1 MKNKNTFTNWKQL
14 FRRILAVSL
23 SVAMLGNMVDLSTL
37 SVDAQTTEE
46 ELTIVAFD
54 SLSKDIREQKLEI
67 GASEDDINFPDT
79 LTVTVE
85 KTQTVEKDDK
95 EAETESTE
103 ETTEAME
110 STETETESTETSTE
124 QTTEMSE
131 ETDESSSTE
140 TEASTQT
147 SEEASSE
154 TSTPESSSEET
165 STQIDSEEV
174 QKADEDVD
182 QQSQKEEK
190 AEETPEV
197 QQLEDNAGEN
207 EEARNSGSLLGI
219 QLSALAANLLP
230 HKMIVHAAESNPD
243 TEDETAAKTEK
254 IKLTDIKWE
263 IDAGESDA
271 EEFNS
276 SKKYNGF
283 CYVYTPV
290 LPDTDE
296 KGNKLVLGEDVE
308 LPMIYVLVGEYG
320 VATLDNELVE
330 VSINDKTTRYAAL
343 EDACDAISEA
353 VNAATDGNLA
363 ITLKILQTIKL
374 NSGYNWTLNGENKN
388 ITMTVDLNGQE
399 IGCYYGSVWGGSG
412 ANALNMHFQNIKVI
426 LKDTDKSSSNGKLHG
441 TFYVENYSNFTLDN
455 TYCQV
460 LQIGGGTAVL
470 EGGEC
475 PYLYVG
481 SSKTASNENAQ
492 CQVKGGT
499 YENIVVYGGAE
510 LSIEG
515 DATSV
520 QSIKAVHYIQ
530 SDDSTDKDVKAT
542 VNLRGGTYKTVTTKP
557 RNAEDVKDESKGY
570 ALSNML
576 APGYG
581 FLSQDNEESVDLTD
595 KTEITNV
602 KVVPVAITITKQPS
616 IASNKNTVLE
626 HYTAEEAPKL
636 TIEAKSTDKLTY
648 QWYQIAS
655 AESEDSDSA
664 TSTETAIDKATESTY
679 QIPTGLKAGPYN
691 YFCRVSCG
699 NDSVKSNT
707 VTFTVTQAVAKII
720 ETKADGTT
728 KETYYADWADAME
741 YLSDSYNGKFEG
753 VEKAEV
759 ILLQDTK
766 CSGISSVQ
774 SIGDFDGQFPKEVII
789 RSEGECHELSGDKV
803 TVLKA
808 VYETTHVYMKNIKV
822 EGSIDLSVGATL
834 TLDEGTEVVAE
845 DKRIDTI
852 SVNESKLIIGDAKVS
867 AGIELI
873 NGSTLEVKSGA
884 LDEQIKVTNTGN
896 TAVMEAGAAT
906 PVFSGN
912 GELSIYCKNG
922 TSDWSESLKTTGDK
936 KIWYPITLPQGV
948 TLPADGENAS
958 VVSAYKG
965 DTYGLYPNGDTTD
978 HSINVPGEIC
988 SYYLTKYG
996 KGTNNANLQKI
1007 PDGKITMPAAAVT
1020 LLAHNTDKYGLCA
1033 NCGKTDLAKAYEN
1046 GHLHVEGLT
1055 GRTYDSYPQILSNIT
1070 LDTADGSKTLTAP
1083 IYYSGNGN
1091 QNLNSPIGVGGDSP
1105 LNSDAAEYAV
1115 HYKNNA
1121 EIYTLTQGEAGFDEA
1136 KAPQVTIK
1144 GRGNYTGEVT
1154 IYFTIGKGK
1163 ASLGDIDVYT
1173 GTYNGKEQSAW
1184 TLLPLQFDADPY
1196 DQYQFTEGLI
1206 DNNYISAC
1214 DWSVADRWYE
1224 SGTYKSNYKVE
1235 YSTDDQKTWITEKEF
1250 GSSTE
1255 NIYKIT
1261 DAGKY
1266 PFYLRITGGDGL
1278 FDTLTSEKCIA
1289 EIKPR
1294 DLEELSKYYYINVD
1308 IPEGLAAYYTGKP
1321 VFPASG
1327 YQITDKS
1334 IGNGYT
1340 LVKDTDYTVSGR
1352 NNTNITDA
1360 AALIFTGKGNYSGEI
1375 QADNKFA
1382 VKYAF
1387 SPAQTTASKDYWYQG
1402 DVSVNLSDSDNNSDT
1417 DKIVYTGSIE
1427 SGISLGSNLTVY
1439 ASLDDAVK
1447 GSASGYAFTSEGK
1460 NTQTLYIKDEANG
1473 YIGTPVDVTVQIDK
1487 TAPVWE
1493 DASGNAD
1500 KYGIQLKENWW
1511 KKLLHTISFKH
1522 FYNDE
1527 TLDIKIRAND
1537 AKAGIDTS
1545 GVDKYYYYI
1554 EEVSDENAID
1564 NYKVKTAEELDKL
1577 SANESD
1583 ATIGFVEVQA
1593 NGNSAVT
1600 VGNLSKD
1607 ANYVI
1612 YAYAVDKAGNKSEYI
1627 CTEGIVRDTTILSY
1641 VINVPEREYV
1651 NDTEGTFSFEA
1662 PEDLTLLY
1670 FYVHANEF
1678 KTVSEYEQFVT
1689 DMKDYYKKLAVSSSY
1704 ENNRYLPLAKKE
1716 DDGKWAPNFT
1726 NDGEKVQTSFG
1737 SKKEIAL
1744 HTCQVPKG
1752 HYELTISDLQ
1762 PTEACTVWMV
1772 SIDRAGNISSS
1783 PFMSFTTTK
1792 ALPWVAKVPVL
1803 TGFYGDKPQDLTIT
1817 TPGVAMYGDVEV
1829 QGEWK
1834 ITETNTTPLQM
1845 NTTATC
1851 QVTFIPDADL
1861 YPNQFE
1867 NHIFRV
1873 RPVIRKRPIT
1883 INVADM
1889 TVGYGEDIPQITDAS
1904 FDIAEGEGKGL
1915 AGSDTKETIQNTLS
1929 LRTLAT
1935 KESDCGKYS
1944 FTVSS
1949 NSSNYEVTAKYYE
1962 KLSDLS
1968 NPRTEGTLTI
1978 TKAAGEII
1986 QNEGF
1991 TASKTVVYKDPAFSL
2006 NVSPN
2011 SREGKLTYEVKNSK
2025 DTEGRTVDD
2034 ERILSVSDDGK
2045 VTVKSPGS
2053 AKITIYLPATKN
2065 YTAAKPLTV
2074 DVTVNKKAY
2083 TVEPVNKKYLYS
2095 KENEDAID
2103 LLALLPKDCGSTNF
2117 EASSTTDSS
2126 SFIELPQYKER
2137 KLAYKLAM
2145 GDIGKK
2151 ITITVP
2157 LRTDNYVIN
2166 GNNTLTINLELVEQK
2181 PLKPQGEITLQKNEM
2196 TYGEPLSVLQFN
2208 EAKFVDADTGEGI
2221 VGTLA
2226 WNAPDYKLEVGER
2239 LAEWI
2244 FTPDNVEYAP
2254 YIGYTTVTVNKAV
2267 PHIVFTPDPSEQT
2280 YRTSAYSRE
2289 ILNGLSKNPGF
2300 VIGVDNQQIG
2310 GIWKWEDENWTP
2322 TVGQSERR
2330 VYFEPL
2336 DTQHYENSAMET
2348 VILIVKKA
2356 RPYIQ
2361 IEPQISDYTHGDTL
2375 YSQKLTGSAIYGD
2388 GRGNRGS
2395 DDAYGNETI
2404 SGTFTWVTADTKLSH
2419 QNDNGKTC
2427 EYVFTPA
2434 DTASYETVSGTF
2446 TIAVNKAQNPPQIPS
2461 SKMQVDFSCEQ
2472 VSDVKLPTGWIWT
2485 PAEGQDTTLTVGNTI
2500 TVTATYTAS
2509 DSVNYENLTVDVAI
2523 TRSSCEHAKTER
2535 RGEVKATC
2543 IAAGS
2548 TGELWCLI
2556 CDEKLM
2562 ESTETAKDSTNHTA
2576 LTSRVTKQPTTTEEG
2591 VMTYECSACGYTTTK
2606 PIAKIAAKNDSD
2618 AGSSN
2623 NSNDS
2628 GSDSESSGFMNNVHK
2643 DVMQPA
2649 KTTPDPSLTSILTPA
2664 PIPDPVQPTQP
2675 ADNVK
2680 KPQRKVPTA
2689 QNDTVE
2695 EGEEARPFIQGEDDK
2710 EGWDVIRAESAVCAE
2725 GGTIVVN
2732 MNGSSVVPGDIFDM
2746 IKGKD
2751 ITIEF
2756 ELDNGIIWQVNGMSV
2771 QKENISDIDF
2781 HVALGEEASDTIPVD
2796 LINALTGERFSMNLT
2811 LAYDGA
2817 FGFEAVMR
2825 LNVGEANKG
2834 LVANLFYYNV
2844 STDALEFICADEID
2858 ETGQAELTFTHASDY
2873 IIILD
2878 TVSMEAVEEADE
2890 TIVADTTSDNTV
2902 QATTTED
2909 HTLFIWI
2916 IVLACIAALTATGF
2930 LTLKKRKEE

>member
-1 MKNKNTFTNWKQL
+1 MKNKNTFTNWRQL
-14 FRRILAVSL
+14 FRRTLAVSL
-23 SVAMLGNMVDLSTL
+23 SIAMFGNMVDLSTL

-54 SLSKDIREQKLEI
+54 PLSKDIREQKLEI

-131 ETDESSSTE
+131 ETDEGSSTE

-147 SEEASSE
+147 SEETSSE
-154 TSTPESSSEET
+154 EATPESSSEET
-165 STQIDSEEV
+165 FTQTDSEEV
-174 QKADEDVD
+174 QKADEDAD
-182 QQSQKEEK
+182 QQSQQEEK

-308 LPMIYVLVGEYG
+308 LPMIYVLVGEYE
-320 VATLDNELVE
+320 VVTLEDDLVE
-330 VSINDKTTRYAAL
+330 VTIN
-343 EDACDAISEA
+343 
-353 VNAATDGNLA
+353 
-363 ITLKILQTIKL
+363 
-374 NSGYNWTLNGENKN
+374 
-388 ITMTVDLNGQE
+388 
-399 IGCYYGSVWGGSG
+399 
-412 ANALNMHFQNIKVI
+412 
-426 LKDTDKSSSNGKLHG
+426 
-441 TFYVENYSNFTLDN
+441 
-455 TYCQV
+455 
-460 LQIGGGTAVL
+460 GTATH
-470 EGGEC
+470 
-475 PYLYVG
+475 Y
-481 SSKTASNENAQ
+481 SS
-492 CQVKGGT
+492 
-499 YENIVVYGGAE
+499 
-510 LSIEG
+510 
-515 DATSV
+515 
-520 QSIKAVHYIQ
+520 
-530 SDDSTDKDVKAT
+530 
-542 VNLRGGTYKTVTTKP
+542 
-557 RNAEDVKDESKGY
+557 
-570 ALSNML
+570 
-576 APGYG
+576 
-581 FLSQDNEESVDLTD
+581 
-595 KTEITNV
+595 
-602 KVVPVAITITKQPS
+602 
-616 IASNKNTVLE
+616 
-626 HYTAEEAPKL
+626 
-636 TIEAKSTDKLTY
+636 
-648 QWYQIAS
+648 W
-655 AESEDSDSA
+655 DSA
-664 TSTETAIDKATESTY
+664 MEALQNASK
-679 QIPTGLKAGPYN
+679 
-691 YFCRVSCG
+691 
-699 NDSVKSNT
+699 DSNL
-707 VTFTVTQAVAKII
+707 
-720 ETKADGTT
+720 D
-728 KETYYADWADAME
+728 
-741 YLSDSYNGKFEG
+741 
-753 VEKAEV
+753 KAEV
-759 ILLQDTK
+759 DILLIKDT
-766 CSGISSVQ
+766 
-774 SIGDFDGQFPKEVII
+774 
-789 RSEGECHELSGDKV
+789 
-803 TVLKA
+803 
-808 VYETTHVYMKNIKV
+808 TTSASA
-822 EGSIDLSVGATL
+822 SIDFKGAEVTL
-834 TLDEGTEVVAE
+834 H
-845 DKRIDTI
+845 
-852 SVNESKLIIGDAKVS
+852 S
-867 AGIELI
+867 AGEEPKTIT
-873 NGSTLEVKSGA
+873 GDSSGA
-884 LDEQIKVTNTGN
+884 LLDISNAENLTIQDIKVTNNTGSVIKVSNAKLSMNANIDIAARN
-896 TAVMEAGAAT
+896 TEDGAVSLQNNT
-906 PVFSGN
+906 TLYLNGN
-912 GELSIYCKNG
+912 GSINGKSGKDIAVNESDNKIVIGAEIGKNYCVTITEKGEVDVFHKGNRSVSLYGKRNYKLWLKPDLPEGVSFEEAIPMDKN
-922 TSDWSESLKTTGDK
+922 TDSATEFEGDK
-936 KIWYPITLPQGV
+936 YILRDAKITVNNVICAYQ
-948 TLPADGENAS
+948 DSNNS
-958 VVSAYKG
+958 V
-965 DTYGLYPNGDTTD
+965 
-978 HSINVPGEIC
+978 
-988 SYYLTKYG
+988 
-996 KGTNNANLQKI
+996 QKI
-1007 PDGKITMPAAAVT
+1007 ENNEFTYTGYKLLTHNPDA
-1020 LLAHNTDKYGLCA
+1020 YGLCA
-1033 NCGKTDLAKAYEN
+1033 NCCKTDLAKAYAN

-1055 GRTYDSYPQILSNIT
+1055 GRTYDSYPQILSYIT
-1070 LDTADGSKTLTAP
+1070 LDTADGSAVLTSP
-1083 IYYSGNGN
+1083 SYYSETGKPF
-1091 QNLNSPIGVGGDSP
+1091 LNSPIGVGGDNP
-1105 LNSDAAEYAV
+1105 LNSDEADFVE

-1121 EIYTLTQGEAGFDEA
+1121 EIYTLIQGEAGFDEA

-1144 GRGNYTGEVT
+1144 GRGNYTGEFTV
-1154 IYFTIGKGK
+1154 YFTIGKGT
-1163 ASLGDIDVYT
+1163 ARLGDINVHT
-1173 GTYNGKEQSAW
+1173 GSYNGLEQSAW
-1184 TLLPLQFDADPY
+1184 EVIPLQFEADPY
-1196 DQYQFTEGLI
+1196 DRYQFTGLN
-1206 DNNYISAC
+1206 DGKYIPVCLVPDSYK
-1214 DWSVADRWYE
+1214 WYGD
-1224 SGTYKSNYKVE
+1224 GTYKSNYKVE
-1235 YSTDDQKTWITEKEF
+1235 YSTDDKKTWITEKEF
-1250 GSSTE
+1250 GSTYE
-1255 NIYKIT
+1255 EGYKIT
-1261 DAGKY
+1261 DAGEY
-1266 PFYLRITGGDGL
+1266 PFYLRITGENGL
-1278 FDTLTSEKCIA
+1278 FGTLTSEKYIA
-1289 EIKPR
+1289 KITSI
-1294 DLEELSKYYYINVD
+1294 DLSMLSLYGITVNVS
-1308 IPEGLAAYYTGKP
+1308 EGLVAYYTGKP
-1321 VFPASG
+1321 VLPASG
-1327 YQITDKS
+1327 YQITDSYTK
-1334 IGNGYT
+1334 NGYT
-1340 LVKDTDYTVSGR
+1340 LVKDTDFTVSGL
-1352 NNTNITDA
+1352 NNTDITDDA
-1360 AALIFTGKGNYSGEI
+1360 TLIFTGKGNYTGEI
-1375 QADNKFA
+1375 QAKNKFTI
-1382 VKYAF
+1382 KYAF
-1387 SPAQTTASKDYWYQG
+1387 SPAQTTASKDYWYNG
-1402 DVSVNLSDSDNNSDT
+1402 DVSVNFSDSDNNSDT
-1417 DKIVYTGSIE
+1417 GRIVYAGSTE
-1427 SGISLGSNLTVY
+1427 SGVSLSSNRAVY

-1460 NTQTLYIKDEANG
+1460 NTQTFYIKDEDNG

-1493 DASGNAD
+1493 DANGNAD
-1500 KYGIQLKENWW
+1500 KYGIQIKENWW
-1511 KKLLHTISFKH
+1511 KKLLHTISFRH
-1522 FYNDE
+1522 FYNDA
-1527 TLDIKIRAND
+1527 TLEIKIRAND
-1537 AKAGIDTS
+1537 AKYGIDTS

-1564 NYKVKTAEELDKL
+1564 NYKVKTAEELDQL
-1577 SANESD
+1577 AAGGTD
-1583 ATIGFVEVQA
+1583 ATVGFVEVQA
-1593 NGNSAVT
+1593 NGTSAVM

-1627 CTEGIVRDTTILSY
+1627 CTEGIVRDTTIPSY
-1641 VINVPEREYV
+1641 AINVPDEEYV

-1762 PTEACTVWMV
+1762 PSEACTVWMV

-1792 ALPWVAKVPVL
+1792 ALPWVAKVSVL
-1803 TGFYGDKPQDLTIT
+1803 TGFYGDKPQDLTI

-1851 QVTFIPDADL
+1851 QVTFIPDANL

-1873 RPVIRKRPIT
+1873 RPVIQKRPIT

-1889 TVGYGEDIPQITDAS
+1889 TMGYGEDIPQITDAS

-1935 KESDCGKYS
+1935 RESDCGKYS
-1944 FTVSS
+1944 FTISS
-1949 NSSNYEVTAKYYE
+1949 NSSNYEVMAKYYE
-1962 KLSDLS
+1962 NLSNLS
-1968 NPRTEGTLTI
+1968 NPKEEGAITI

-1986 QNEGF
+1986 KDEGF
-1991 TASKTVVYKDPAFSL
+1991 TASKTVVFKDSAFSL

-2011 SREGKLTYEVKNSK
+2011 NREGKLIYKVSDSK
-2025 DTEGRTVDD
+2025 DIYGVRVDD
-2034 ERILSVSDDGK
+2034 DWILSVSDDGK
-2045 VTVKSPGS
+2045 VIVKSAGS
-2053 AKITIYLPATKN
+2053 AKITISLPESTN
-2065 YTAAKPLTV
+2065 YTAATSLTV
-2074 DVTVNKKAY
+2074 QVTVNKRAY
-2083 TVEPVNKKYLYS
+2083 TVDSINKKYLYS
-2095 KENEDAID
+2095 RENEDSID
-2103 LLALLPKDCGSTNF
+2103 LLALLPADCGTVNF
-2117 EASSTTDSS
+2117 DVISTTDSS
-2126 SFIELPQYKER
+2126 SFIEAPQYKEG
-2137 KLAYKLAM
+2137 KLAYKLAA
-2145 GDIGKK
+2145 GNIGN
-2151 ITITVP
+2151 TASITVP
-2157 LRTDNYVIN
+2157 VTTENYTIN
-2166 GNNTLTINLELVEQK
+2166 NSNSLVFNLELVEQK

-2226 WNAPDYKLEVGER
+2226 WNAPDYKLEVGQR
-2239 LAEWI
+2239 LAEWTFI
-2244 FTPDNVEYAP
+2244 PDNVEYAP

-2267 PHIVFTPDPSEQT
+2267 PHIVLPPDPPEQI
-2280 YRTSAYSRE
+2280 YRISAYSVE
-2289 ILNGLSKNPGF
+2289 ILNGLSKNPGI
-2300 VIGVDNQQIG
+2300 VIGVDDQQLG

-2336 DTQHYENSAMET
+2336 DTQHYENSALET
-2348 VILIVKKA
+2348 VTLTVKKA

-2461 SKMQVDFSCEQ
+2461 SKIKVDFSCEQ

-2485 PAEGQDTTLTVGNTI
+2485 PAGGQDTTLTVGNTI

-2535 RGEVKATC
+2535 RGEIKATC
-2543 IAAGS
+2543 IAVGS

-2562 ESTETAKDSTNHTA
+2562 ESTETAKDSMNHAA

-2591 VMTYECSACGYTTTK
+2591 VMTYECSACGYTATK

-2628 GSDSESSGFMNNVHK
+2628 GNDSESSGFMNNVHK

-2649 KTTPDPSLTSILTPA
+2649 KTTPDPSLTPILTPA

-2675 ADNVK
+2675 ADNAK

-2751 ITIEF
+2751 ITMQF

-2878 TVSMEAVEEADE
+2878 TVSMEPVEEADE

>member
-1 MKNKNTFTNWKQL
+1 MKNKNTFTNWRQL
-14 FRRILAVSL
+14 FRRTLAVSL
-23 SVAMLGNMVDLSTL
+23 SIAMFGNMVDLSTL

-85 KTQTVEKDDK
+85 KTQTVDKDNK
-95 EAETESTE
+95 ESETESIEETTEMTEAETESTE
-103 ETTEAME
+103 TE
-110 STETETESTETSTE
+110 STETESTESSTSTE

-131 ETDESSSTE
+131 ETDESSSSE
-140 TEASTQT
+140 TEAPTQT
-147 SEEASSE
+147 SEEASSD
-154 TSTPESSSEET
+154 TSTPESGSEET
-165 STQIDSEEV
+165 STQTDS
-174 QKADEDVD
+174 
-182 QQSQKEEK
+182 
-190 AEETPEV
+190 
-197 QQLEDNAGEN
+197 
-207 EEARNSGSLLGI
+207 EEARNSGSLLGM
-219 QLSALAANLLP
+219 QLSALAYNLLP

-243 TEDETAAKTEK
+243 TEAETATETEK

-263 IDAGESDA
+263 IDADESDA

-320 VATLDNELVE
+320 VVTLEDDLVE
-330 VSINDKTTRYAAL
+330 VTINGTAANYSSWDSAMEALQQASGDGKLNHAKVDILLIQDATTSVSASINFKDAEVTLHSAGEEQKT
-343 EDACDAISEA
+343 
-353 VNAATDGNLA
+353 
-363 ITLKILQTIKL
+363 IT
-374 NSGYNWTLNGENKN
+374 G
-388 ITMTVDLNGQE
+388 
-399 IGCYYGSVWGGSG
+399 
-412 ANALNMHFQNIKVI
+412 
-426 LKDTDKSSSNGKLHG
+426 SSSTALLDISNAK
-441 TFYVENYSNFTLDN
+441 NFT
-455 TYCQV
+455 
-460 LQIGGGTAVL
+460 
-470 EGGEC
+470 
-475 PYLYVG
+475 
-481 SSKTASNENAQ
+481 
-492 CQVKGGT
+492 
-499 YENIVVYGGAE
+499 
-510 LSIEG
+510 
-515 DATSV
+515 
-520 QSIKAVHYIQ
+520 IQ
-530 SDDSTDKDVKAT
+530 D
-542 VNLRGGTYKTVTTKP
+542 
-557 RNAEDVKDESKGY
+557 
-570 ALSNML
+570 
-576 APGYG
+576 
-581 FLSQDNEESVDLTD
+581 
-595 KTEITNV
+595 
-602 KVVPVAITITKQPS
+602 
-616 IASNKNTVLE
+616 
-626 HYTAEEAPKL
+626 
-636 TIEAKSTDKLTY
+636 
-648 QWYQIAS
+648 
-655 AESEDSDSA
+655 
-664 TSTETAIDKATESTY
+664 
-679 QIPTGLKAGPYN
+679 
-691 YFCRVSCG
+691 
-699 NDSVKSNT
+699 
-707 VTFTVTQAVAKII
+707 
-720 ETKADGTT
+720 
-728 KETYYADWADAME
+728 
-741 YLSDSYNGKFEG
+741 
-753 VEKAEV
+753 
-759 ILLQDTK
+759 
-766 CSGISSVQ
+766 
-774 SIGDFDGQFPKEVII
+774 
-789 RSEGECHELSGDKV
+789 
-803 TVLKA
+803 
-808 VYETTHVYMKNIKV
+808 
-822 EGSIDLSVGATL
+822 
-834 TLDEGTEVVAE
+834 
-845 DKRIDTI
+845 
-852 SVNESKLIIGDAKVS
+852 
-867 AGIELI
+867 
-873 NGSTLEVKSGA
+873 
-884 LDEQIKVTNTGN
+884 IKVTNDTGSVIKVSDAKLCTNANIAIEASNAEDGAVNLQNNTTLYLNGNGNFSGKNHSIVVDGSGNKIIVGTEINKSYSVNITGQGNVDVFQKGNISVALYGERNYNIWLKPDLPEGVSFEEAIPMDKN
-896 TAVMEAGAAT
+896 TASSVE
-906 PVFSGN
+906 F
-912 GELSIYCKNG
+912 E
-922 TSDWSESLKTTGDK
+922 GDK
-936 KIWYPITLPQGV
+936 YILCDAEITV
-948 TLPADGENAS
+948 NT
-958 VVSAYKG
+958 VICAYQ
-965 DTYGLYPNGDTTD
+965 DTIY
-978 HSINVPGEIC
+978 SQV
-988 SYYLTKYG
+988 
-996 KGTNNANLQKI
+996 QKI
-1007 PDGKITMPAAAVT
+1007 ENNKLKYSGGCKLFTHNPDA
-1020 LLAHNTDKYGLCA
+1020 YGVCA
-1033 NCGKTDLAKAYEN
+1033 YCGTTDLAKAYAN

-1055 GRTYDSYPQILSNIT
+1055 GRTYDSYPQILSYIT
-1070 LDTADGSKTLTAP
+1070 LDTADGTTKELVKP
-1083 IYYSGNGN
+1083 IYYDLQGASY
-1091 QNLNSPIGVGGDSP
+1091 LNSPIGVGGDNP
-1105 LNSDAAEYAV
+1105 LNSDEADFVE

-1121 EIYTLTQGEAGFDEA
+1121 EIYTLIQGEAGFDEA

-1144 GRGNYTGEVT
+1144 GRGNYTGEFTV
-1154 IYFTIGKGK
+1154 YFTIGKGT
-1163 ASLGDIDVYT
+1163 ARLGDINVHT
-1173 GTYNGKEQSAW
+1173 GSYNGHEQSAW
-1184 TLLPLQFDADPY
+1184 EVIPLQFEADPY
-1196 DQYQFTEGLI
+1196 DRYQFTGLN
-1206 DNNYISAC
+1206 DGKYIPVCLVTGSYK
-1214 DWSVADRWYE
+1214 WYGD
-1224 SGTYKSNYKVE
+1224 GTYKSNYKVE
-1235 YSTDDQKTWITEKEF
+1235 YSTDDKKTWITEKEF
-1250 GSSTE
+1250 GSTYE
-1255 NIYKIT
+1255 EGYKIT
-1261 DAGKY
+1261 DAGEY
-1266 PFYLRITGGDGL
+1266 PFYLRITGENGL
-1278 FDTLTSEKCIA
+1278 FGTLTSEKYIA
-1289 EIKPR
+1289 KITPI
-1294 DLEELSKYYYINVD
+1294 DLSMLSLYGITVNVS
-1308 IPEGLAAYYTGKP
+1308 EGLVAYYTGKP
-1321 VFPASG
+1321 VLPASG
-1327 YQITDKS
+1327 YQITDSYTK
-1334 IGNGYT
+1334 NGYT
-1340 LVKDTDYTVSGR
+1340 LVKDTDFTVSGL
-1352 NNTNITDA
+1352 NNTDITDDA
-1360 AALIFTGKGNYSGEI
+1360 TLIFTGKGNYSGEI
-1375 QADNKFA
+1375 RAENKFA
-1382 VKYAF
+1382 IKYAF
-1387 SPAQTTASKDYWYQG
+1387 SPAQTTASKDYWYNG
-1402 DVSVNLSDSDNNSDT
+1402 DVSVNFSDSDNNSDT
-1417 DKIVYTGSIE
+1417 GRIVYTDSIE
-1427 SGISLGSNLTVY
+1427 SGISLGSNLAVY
-1439 ASLDDAVK
+1439 ASLEDAAR
-1447 GSASGYAFTSEGK
+1447 GSVSGYAFTSEGK
-1460 NTQTLYIKDEANG
+1460 NTQTLYIKDEDNG

-1493 DASGNAD
+1493 DANGNAD
-1500 KYGIQLKENWW
+1500 KYGIQIKENWW
-1511 KKLLHTISFKH
+1511 KKLLHTISFRH
-1522 FYNDE
+1522 FYNDA
-1527 TLDIKIRAND
+1527 TLEIKIRAND
-1537 AKAGIDTS
+1537 AKYGIDTS

-1564 NYKVKTAEELDKL
+1564 NYKVKTAEELDQL
-1577 SANESD
+1577 AAGGTD
-1583 ATIGFVEVQA
+1583 ATVGFVEVQA
-1593 NGNSAVT
+1593 NGTSAVM

-1627 CTEGIVRDTTILSY
+1627 CTEGIVRDTTIPSY
-1641 VINVPEREYV
+1641 AINVPDEEYV

-1762 PTEACTVWMV
+1762 PSEACTVWMV

-1792 ALPWVAKVPVL
+1792 ALPWVAKVSVL
-1803 TGFYGDKPQDLTIT
+1803 TGFYGDKPQDLTI

-1861 YPNQFE
+1861 YSNQFE

-1873 RPVIRKRPIT
+1873 RPVIQKRPIT

-1889 TVGYGEDIPQITDAS
+1889 TMGYGEDIPQITDAS

-1962 KLSDLS
+1962 NLSDLANS
-1968 NPRTEGTLTI
+1968 KAEGTLTI

-2011 SREGKLTYEVKNSK
+2011 NREGKLIYKVSDSK
-2025 DTEGRTVDD
+2025 DIYGVRVDD
-2034 ERILSVSDDGK
+2034 DWILSVSDDGK
-2045 VTVKSPGS
+2045 VIVKSAGS
-2053 AKITIYLPATKN
+2053 AKITISLPESTN
-2065 YTAAKPLTV
+2065 YTAATSLTV
-2074 DVTVNKKAY
+2074 QVTVNKRAY
-2083 TVEPVNKKYLYS
+2083 TVDSINKKYLYS
-2095 KENEDAID
+2095 RENEDSID
-2103 LLALLPKDCGSTNF
+2103 LLALLPADCGTVNF
-2117 EASSTTDSS
+2117 DVISTTDSS
-2126 SFIELPQYKER
+2126 SFIEAPQYKEG
-2137 KLAYKLAM
+2137 KLAYKLAA
-2145 GDIGKK
+2145 GNIGN
-2151 ITITVP
+2151 TASITVP
-2157 LRTDNYVIN
+2157 VTTENYTIN
-2166 GNNTLTINLELVEQK
+2166 NSNSLVFNLELVEQK

-2267 PHIVFTPDPSEQT
+2267 PHIVFTPDPPEQI

-2289 ILNGLSKNPGF
+2289 ILNGLSKNPGI

-2322 TVGQSERR
+2322 TVGQSECR

-2348 VILIVKKA
+2348 VTLTVKKA

-2404 SGTFTWVTADTKLSH
+2404 SGTFTWVTADMKLSH

-2461 SKMQVDFSCEQ
+2461 SKIKVDFSCEQ

-2576 LTSRVTKQPTTTEEG
+2576 LTSRVTKQSTTTEEG
-2591 VMTYECSACGYTTTK
+2591 VMIYECSACGYTATK

-2628 GSDSESSGFMNNVHK
+2628 GSDSESSGSINNVHK
-2643 DVMQPA
+2643 DMTQPA
-2649 KTTPDPSLTSILTPA
+2649 KTTPALDPSLTPILIPT

-2890 TIVADTTSDNTV
+2890 TFATDTTSDNTV

>member
-1 MKNKNTFTNWKQL
+1 MKNKNTFTNWRQL
-14 FRRILAVSL
+14 FRRTLAVSL
-23 SVAMLGNMVDLSTL
+23 SIAMFGNMVDLSTL

-54 SLSKDIREQKLEI
+54 PLSKDIREQKLEI

-131 ETDESSSTE
+131 ETDEGSSTE

-147 SEEASSE
+147 SEETSSE
-154 TSTPESSSEET
+154 EATPESSSEET
-165 STQIDSEEV
+165 FTQTDSEEV
-174 QKADEDVD
+174 QKADEDAD
-182 QQSQKEEK
+182 QQSQQEEK
-190 AEETPEV
+190 TEETPEV

-308 LPMIYVLVGEYG
+308 LPMIYVLVGEYE
-320 VATLDNELVE
+320 VVTLEDDLVE
-330 VSINDKTTRYAAL
+330 VTINGTATHYSSWDSAMEALQNASKDSNLDKAKV
-343 EDACDAISEA
+343 D
-353 VNAATDGNLA
+353 
-363 ITLKILQTIKL
+363 ILLI
-374 NSGYNWTLNGENKN
+374 
-388 ITMTVDLNGQE
+388 
-399 IGCYYGSVWGGSG
+399 
-412 ANALNMHFQNIKVI
+412 
-426 LKDTDKSSSNGKLHG
+426 KDTTTS
-441 TFYVENYSNFTLDN
+441 
-455 TYCQV
+455 
-460 LQIGGGTAVL
+460 
-470 EGGEC
+470 
-475 PYLYVG
+475 
-481 SSKTASNENAQ
+481 ASASIDF
-492 CQVKGGT
+492 K
-499 YENIVVYGGAE
+499 GAE
-510 LSIEG
+510 
-515 DATSV
+515 
-520 QSIKAVHYIQ
+520 
-530 SDDSTDKDVKAT
+530 
-542 VNLRGGTYKTVTTKP
+542 VTLHS
-557 RNAEDVKDESKGY
+557 AG
-570 ALSNML
+570 
-576 APGYG
+576 
-581 FLSQDNEESVDLTD
+581 EEP
-595 KTEITNV
+595 K
-602 KVVPVAITITKQPS
+602 TITG
-616 IASNKNTVLE
+616 
-626 HYTAEEAPKL
+626 
-636 TIEAKSTDKLTY
+636 
-648 QWYQIAS
+648 
-655 AESEDSDSA
+655 DS
-664 TSTETAIDKATESTY
+664 
-679 QIPTGLKAGPYN
+679 
-691 YFCRVSCG
+691 
-699 NDSVKSNT
+699 
-707 VTFTVTQAVAKII
+707 
-720 ETKADGTT
+720 
-728 KETYYADWADAME
+728 
-741 YLSDSYNGKFEG
+741 
-753 VEKAEV
+753 
-759 ILLQDTK
+759 
-766 CSGISSVQ
+766 
-774 SIGDFDGQFPKEVII
+774 
-789 RSEGECHELSGDKV
+789 
-803 TVLKA
+803 
-808 VYETTHVYMKNIKV
+808 
-822 EGSIDLSVGATL
+822 
-834 TLDEGTEVVAE
+834 
-845 DKRIDTI
+845 
-852 SVNESKLIIGDAKVS
+852 
-867 AGIELI
+867 
-873 NGSTLEVKSGA
+873 SGA
-884 LDEQIKVTNTGN
+884 LLDISNAENLTIQDIKVTNNTGSVIKVSNAKLSMNANIDIAARN
-896 TAVMEAGAAT
+896 TEDGAVSLQNNT
-906 PVFSGN
+906 TLYLNGN
-912 GELSIYCKNG
+912 GSINGKSGKDIAVNESDNKIVIGAEIGKNYCVTITEKGEVDVFHKGNRSVSLYGKRNYKLWLKPDLPEGVSFEEAIPMDKN
-922 TSDWSESLKTTGDK
+922 TDSATEFEGDK
-936 KIWYPITLPQGV
+936 YILRDAKITVNNVICAYQ
-948 TLPADGENAS
+948 DSNNS
-958 VVSAYKG
+958 V
-965 DTYGLYPNGDTTD
+965 
-978 HSINVPGEIC
+978 
-988 SYYLTKYG
+988 
-996 KGTNNANLQKI
+996 QKI
-1007 PDGKITMPAAAVT
+1007 ENNEFTYTGYKLLTHNPDA
-1020 LLAHNTDKYGLCA
+1020 YGLCA
-1033 NCGKTDLAKAYEN
+1033 NCCKTDLAKAYAN

-1055 GRTYDSYPQILSNIT
+1055 GRTYDSYPQILSYIT
-1070 LDTADGSKTLTAP
+1070 LDTADGSAVLTSP
-1083 IYYSGNGN
+1083 SYYSETGKPF
-1091 QNLNSPIGVGGDSP
+1091 LNSPIGVGGDNP
-1105 LNSDAAEYAV
+1105 LNSDEADFVE

-1121 EIYTLTQGEAGFDEA
+1121 EIYTLIQGEAGFDEA

-1144 GRGNYTGEVT
+1144 GRGNYTGEFTV
-1154 IYFTIGKGK
+1154 YFTIGKGT
-1163 ASLGDIDVYT
+1163 ARLGDINVHT
-1173 GTYNGKEQSAW
+1173 GSYNGLEQSAW
-1184 TLLPLQFDADPY
+1184 EVIPLQFEADPY
-1196 DQYQFTEGLI
+1196 DRYQFTGLN
-1206 DNNYISAC
+1206 DGKYIPVCLVPDSYK
-1214 DWSVADRWYE
+1214 WYGD
-1224 SGTYKSNYKVE
+1224 GTYKSNYKVE
-1235 YSTDDQKTWITEKEF
+1235 YSTDDKKTWITEKEF
-1250 GSSTE
+1250 GSTYE
-1255 NIYKIT
+1255 EGYKIT
-1261 DAGKY
+1261 DAGEY
-1266 PFYLRITGGDGL
+1266 PFYLRITGENGL
-1278 FDTLTSEKCIA
+1278 FGTLTSEKYIA
-1289 EIKPR
+1289 KITPI
-1294 DLEELSKYYYINVD
+1294 DLSMLSLYGITVNVS
-1308 IPEGLAAYYTGKP
+1308 EGLVAYYTGKP
-1321 VFPASG
+1321 VLPASG
-1327 YQITDKS
+1327 YQITDSYTK
-1334 IGNGYT
+1334 NGYT
-1340 LVKDTDYTVSGR
+1340 LVKDTDFTVSGL
-1352 NNTNITDA
+1352 NNTDITDDA
-1360 AALIFTGKGNYSGEI
+1360 TLIFTGKGNYTGEI
-1375 QADNKFA
+1375 QAKNKFA
-1382 VKYAF
+1382 IKYAF
-1387 SPAQTTASKDYWYQG
+1387 SPAQTTASKDYWYNG
-1402 DVSVNLSDSDNNSDT
+1402 DVSVNFSDSDNNSDT
-1417 DKIVYTGSIE
+1417 GRIVYAGSTE
-1427 SGISLGSNLTVY
+1427 SGVSLSSNRAVY

-1493 DASGNAD
+1493 DANGNAD
-1500 KYGIQLKENWW
+1500 KYGIQIKENWW
-1511 KKLLHTISFKH
+1511 KKLLHTISFRH
-1522 FYNDE
+1522 FYNDA
-1527 TLDIKIRAND
+1527 TLEIKIRAND
-1537 AKAGIDTS
+1537 AKYGIDTS

-1564 NYKVKTAEELDKL
+1564 NYKVKTAEELDQL
-1577 SANESD
+1577 AAGGTD
-1583 ATIGFVEVQA
+1583 ATVGFVEVQA
-1593 NGNSAVT
+1593 NGTSAVM

-1627 CTEGIVRDTTILSY
+1627 CTEGIVRDTTIPSY
-1641 VINVPEREYV
+1641 AINVPDEEYV

-1762 PTEACTVWMV
+1762 PSEACTVWMV

-1792 ALPWVAKVPVL
+1792 ALPWVAKVSVL
-1803 TGFYGDKPQDLTIT
+1803 TGFYGDKPQDLTI

-1834 ITETNTTPLQM
+1834 ITETNTMPLQM

-1851 QVTFIPDADL
+1851 QVTFIPDANL

-1873 RPVIRKRPIT
+1873 RPVIQKRPIT

-1889 TVGYGEDIPQITDAS
+1889 TMGYGEDIPQITDAS

-1935 KESDCGKYS
+1935 RESDCGKYS
-1944 FTVSS
+1944 FTISS
-1949 NSSNYEVTAKYYE
+1949 NSSNYEVMAKYYE
-1962 KLSDLS
+1962 NLSNLS
-1968 NPRTEGTLTI
+1968 NPKEEGAITI

-1986 QNEGF
+1986 KDEGF
-1991 TASKTVVYKDPAFSL
+1991 TASKTVVFKDSAFSL

-2011 SREGKLTYEVKNSK
+2011 NREGKLIYKVSDSK
-2025 DTEGRTVDD
+2025 DIYGVRVDD
-2034 ERILSVSDDGK
+2034 DWILSVSDDGK
-2045 VTVKSPGS
+2045 VIVKSAGS
-2053 AKITIYLPATKN
+2053 AKITISLPESTN
-2065 YTAAKPLTV
+2065 YTAATSLTV
-2074 DVTVNKKAY
+2074 QVTVNKRAY
-2083 TVEPVNKKYLYS
+2083 TVDSINKKYLYS
-2095 KENEDAID
+2095 RENEDSID
-2103 LLALLPKDCGSTNF
+2103 LLALLPADCGTVNF
-2117 EASSTTDSS
+2117 DVISTTDSS
-2126 SFIELPQYKER
+2126 SFIEAPQYKEG
-2137 KLAYKLAM
+2137 KLAYKLAA
-2145 GDIGKK
+2145 GNIGN
-2151 ITITVP
+2151 TASITVP
-2157 LRTDNYVIN
+2157 VTTENYTIN
-2166 GNNTLTINLELVEQK
+2166 NSNLLVFNLELVEQK

-2226 WNAPDYKLEVGER
+2226 WNAPDYKLEVGQR
-2239 LAEWI
+2239 LAEWTFI
-2244 FTPDNVEYAP
+2244 PDNVEYAP

-2267 PHIVFTPDPSEQT
+2267 PHIVLPPDPPEQI
-2280 YRTSAYSRE
+2280 YRISAYSVE
-2289 ILNGLSKNPGF
+2289 ILNGLSKNPGI
-2300 VIGVDNQQIG
+2300 VIGVDDQQLG

-2348 VILIVKKA
+2348 VTLTVKKA

-2461 SKMQVDFSCEQ
+2461 SKIKVDFSCEQ

-2535 RGEVKATC
+2535 RGEIKATC
-2543 IAAGS
+2543 IAVGS

-2562 ESTETAKDSTNHTA
+2562 ESTETAKDSMNHAA

-2591 VMTYECSACGYTTTK
+2591 VMTYECSACGYTATK

-2628 GSDSESSGFMNNVHK
+2628 GNDSESSGFMNNVHK

-2649 KTTPDPSLTSILTPA
+2649 KTTPDPSLTPILTPA

-2751 ITIEF
+2751 ITMQF

-2878 TVSMEAVEEADE
+2878 TVSMEAVEEVDE
-2890 TIVADTTSDNTV
+2890 TLVADTTSDNTV

-2930 LTLKKRKEE
+2930 LTLKKCKEE

>member
-1 MKNKNTFTNWKQL
+1 MKNKNTFTNWRQL
-14 FRRILAVSL
+14 FRRTLAVSL
-23 SVAMLGNMVDLSTL
+23 SIAMFGNMVDLSTL

-54 SLSKDIREQKLEI
+54 PLSKDIREQKLEI

-131 ETDESSSTE
+131 ETDEGSSTE

-147 SEEASSE
+147 SEETSSE
-154 TSTPESSSEET
+154 EATPESSSEET
-165 STQIDSEEV
+165 FTQTDFEEV
-174 QKADEDVD
+174 QKADEDAD
-182 QQSQKEEK
+182 QQSQQEEK

-308 LPMIYVLVGEYG
+308 LPMIYVLVGEYE
-320 VATLDNELVE
+320 VVTLEDDLVE
-330 VSINDKTTRYAAL
+330 VTINGTATHYSSWDSAMEALQNASKDSNLDKAKV
-343 EDACDAISEA
+343 D
-353 VNAATDGNLA
+353 
-363 ITLKILQTIKL
+363 ILLI
-374 NSGYNWTLNGENKN
+374 
-388 ITMTVDLNGQE
+388 
-399 IGCYYGSVWGGSG
+399 
-412 ANALNMHFQNIKVI
+412 
-426 LKDTDKSSSNGKLHG
+426 KDTTTS
-441 TFYVENYSNFTLDN
+441 
-455 TYCQV
+455 
-460 LQIGGGTAVL
+460 
-470 EGGEC
+470 
-475 PYLYVG
+475 
-481 SSKTASNENAQ
+481 ASASIDF
-492 CQVKGGT
+492 K
-499 YENIVVYGGAE
+499 GAE
-510 LSIEG
+510 
-515 DATSV
+515 
-520 QSIKAVHYIQ
+520 
-530 SDDSTDKDVKAT
+530 
-542 VNLRGGTYKTVTTKP
+542 VTLHS
-557 RNAEDVKDESKGY
+557 AG
-570 ALSNML
+570 
-576 APGYG
+576 
-581 FLSQDNEESVDLTD
+581 EEP
-595 KTEITNV
+595 K
-602 KVVPVAITITKQPS
+602 TITG
-616 IASNKNTVLE
+616 
-626 HYTAEEAPKL
+626 
-636 TIEAKSTDKLTY
+636 
-648 QWYQIAS
+648 
-655 AESEDSDSA
+655 DS
-664 TSTETAIDKATESTY
+664 
-679 QIPTGLKAGPYN
+679 
-691 YFCRVSCG
+691 
-699 NDSVKSNT
+699 
-707 VTFTVTQAVAKII
+707 
-720 ETKADGTT
+720 
-728 KETYYADWADAME
+728 
-741 YLSDSYNGKFEG
+741 
-753 VEKAEV
+753 
-759 ILLQDTK
+759 
-766 CSGISSVQ
+766 
-774 SIGDFDGQFPKEVII
+774 
-789 RSEGECHELSGDKV
+789 
-803 TVLKA
+803 
-808 VYETTHVYMKNIKV
+808 
-822 EGSIDLSVGATL
+822 
-834 TLDEGTEVVAE
+834 
-845 DKRIDTI
+845 
-852 SVNESKLIIGDAKVS
+852 
-867 AGIELI
+867 
-873 NGSTLEVKSGA
+873 SGA
-884 LDEQIKVTNTGN
+884 LLDISNAENLTIQDIKVTNNTGSVIKVSNAKLSMNANIDIAARN
-896 TAVMEAGAAT
+896 TEDGAVSLQNNT
-906 PVFSGN
+906 TLYLNGN
-912 GELSIYCKNG
+912 GSINGKSGKDIAVNESDNKIVIGAEIGKNYCVTITEKGEVDVFHKGNRSVSLYGKRNYKLWLKPDLPEGVSFEEAIPMDKN
-922 TSDWSESLKTTGDK
+922 TDSATEFEGDK
-936 KIWYPITLPQGV
+936 YILRDAKITVNNVICAYQ
-948 TLPADGENAS
+948 DSNNS
-958 VVSAYKG
+958 V
-965 DTYGLYPNGDTTD
+965 
-978 HSINVPGEIC
+978 
-988 SYYLTKYG
+988 
-996 KGTNNANLQKI
+996 QKI
-1007 PDGKITMPAAAVT
+1007 ENNEFTYTGYKLLTHNPDA
-1020 LLAHNTDKYGLCA
+1020 YGLCA
-1033 NCGKTDLAKAYEN
+1033 NCCKTDLAKAYAN

-1055 GRTYDSYPQILSNIT
+1055 GRTYDSYPQILSYIT
-1070 LDTADGSKTLTAP
+1070 LDTADGSAVLTSP
-1083 IYYSGNGN
+1083 SYYSETGKPF
-1091 QNLNSPIGVGGDSP
+1091 LNSPIGVGGDNP
-1105 LNSDAAEYAV
+1105 LNSDEADFVE

-1121 EIYTLTQGEAGFDEA
+1121 EIYTLIQGEAGFDEA

-1144 GRGNYTGEVT
+1144 GRGNYTGEFTV
-1154 IYFTIGKGK
+1154 YFTIGKGT
-1163 ASLGDIDVYT
+1163 ARLGDINVHT
-1173 GTYNGKEQSAW
+1173 GSYNGLEQSAW
-1184 TLLPLQFDADPY
+1184 EVIPLQFEADPY
-1196 DQYQFTEGLI
+1196 DRYQFTGLN
-1206 DNNYISAC
+1206 DGKYIPVCLVTGSYK
-1214 DWSVADRWYE
+1214 WYGD
-1224 SGTYKSNYKVE
+1224 GTYKSNYKVE
-1235 YSTDDQKTWITEKEF
+1235 YSTDDKKTWITEKEF
-1250 GSSTE
+1250 GSTYE
-1255 NIYKIT
+1255 EGYKIT
-1261 DAGKY
+1261 DAGEY
-1266 PFYLRITGGDGL
+1266 PFYLRITGENGL
-1278 FDTLTSEKCIA
+1278 FGTLTSEKYIA
-1289 EIKPR
+1289 KITPI
-1294 DLEELSKYYYINVD
+1294 DLSMLSPYGITVNVS
-1308 IPEGLAAYYTGKP
+1308 EGLVAYYTGKP
-1321 VFPASG
+1321 VLPASG
-1327 YQITDKS
+1327 YQITDSYTK
-1334 IGNGYT
+1334 NGYT
-1340 LVKDTDYTVSGR
+1340 LVKDTDFTVSGL
-1352 NNTNITDA
+1352 NNTDITDDA
-1360 AALIFTGKGNYSGEI
+1360 TLIFTGKGNYTGEI
-1375 QADNKFA
+1375 QAKNKFA
-1382 VKYAF
+1382 IKYAF
-1387 SPAQTTASKDYWYQG
+1387 SPAQTTASKDYWYNG
-1402 DVSVNLSDSDNNSDT
+1402 DVSVNFSDSDNNSDT
-1417 DKIVYTGSIE
+1417 GRIVYAGSTE
-1427 SGISLGSNLTVY
+1427 SGVSLSSNRAVY

-1460 NTQTLYIKDEANG
+1460 NTQTFYIKDEDNG

-1493 DASGNAD
+1493 DANGNAD
-1500 KYGIQLKENWW
+1500 KYGIQIKENWW
-1511 KKLLHTISFKH
+1511 KKLLHTISFRH
-1522 FYNDE
+1522 FYNDA
-1527 TLDIKIRAND
+1527 TLEIKIRAND
-1537 AKAGIDTS
+1537 AKYGIDTS

-1564 NYKVKTAEELDKL
+1564 NYKVKTAEELDQL
-1577 SANESD
+1577 AAGGTD
-1583 ATIGFVEVQA
+1583 ATVGFVEVQA
-1593 NGNSAVT
+1593 NGTSAVM

-1627 CTEGIVRDTTILSY
+1627 CTEGIVRDTTIPSY
-1641 VINVPEREYV
+1641 AINVPDEEYV

-1762 PTEACTVWMV
+1762 PSEACTVWMV

-1792 ALPWVAKVPVL
+1792 ALPWVAKVSVL
-1803 TGFYGDKPQDLTIT
+1803 TGFYGDKPQDLTI

-1851 QVTFIPDADL
+1851 QVTFIPDANL

-1873 RPVIRKRPIT
+1873 RPVIQKRPIT

-1889 TVGYGEDIPQITDAS
+1889 TMGYGEDIPQITDAS

-1935 KESDCGKYS
+1935 RESDCGKYS
-1944 FTVSS
+1944 FTISS
-1949 NSSNYEVTAKYYE
+1949 NSSNYEVMAKYYE
-1962 KLSDLS
+1962 NLSNLS
-1968 NPRTEGTLTI
+1968 NPKEEGAITI

-1986 QNEGF
+1986 KDEGF
-1991 TASKTVVYKDPAFSL
+1991 TASKTVVFKDSAFSL

-2011 SREGKLTYEVKNSK
+2011 NREGKLIYKVSDSK
-2025 DTEGRTVDD
+2025 DIYGVRVDD
-2034 ERILSVSDDGK
+2034 DWILSVSDDGK
-2045 VTVKSPGS
+2045 VIVKSAGS
-2053 AKITIYLPATKN
+2053 AKITISLPESTN
-2065 YTAAKPLTV
+2065 YTAATSLTV
-2074 DVTVNKKAY
+2074 EVTVNKRAY
-2083 TVEPVNKKYLYS
+2083 TVDSINKKYLYS
-2095 KENEDAID
+2095 RENEDSID
-2103 LLALLPKDCGSTNF
+2103 LLALLPADCGTVNF
-2117 EASSTTDSS
+2117 DVISTTDSS
-2126 SFIELPQYKER
+2126 SFIEAPQYKEG
-2137 KLAYKLAM
+2137 KLAYKLAA
-2145 GDIGKK
+2145 GNIGN
-2151 ITITVP
+2151 TASITVP
-2157 LRTDNYVIN
+2157 VTTENYTIN
-2166 GNNTLTINLELVEQK
+2166 NSNLLVFNLELVEQK

-2226 WNAPDYKLEVGER
+2226 WNAPDYKLEVGQR
-2239 LAEWI
+2239 LAEWTFI
-2244 FTPDNVEYAP
+2244 PDNVEYAP

-2267 PHIVFTPDPSEQT
+2267 PHIVLPPDPPEQI
-2280 YRTSAYSRE
+2280 YRISAYSVE
-2289 ILNGLSKNPGF
+2289 ILNGLSKNPGI
-2300 VIGVDNQQIG
+2300 VIGVDDQQLG

-2348 VILIVKKA
+2348 VTLTVKKA

-2461 SKMQVDFSCEQ
+2461 SKIKVDFSCEQ

-2535 RGEVKATC
+2535 RGEIKATC
-2543 IAAGS
+2543 IAVGS

-2562 ESTETAKDSTNHTA
+2562 ESTETAKDSMNHAA

-2591 VMTYECSACGYTTTK
+2591 VMTYECSACGYTATK

-2628 GSDSESSGFMNNVHK
+2628 GNDSESSGFMNNVHK

-2649 KTTPDPSLTSILTPA
+2649 KTTPDPSLTPILTPA

-2680 KPQRKVPTA
+2680 KPQRKVLTA

-2751 ITIEF
+2751 ITMQF

-2878 TVSMEAVEEADE
+2878 TVSMEAVEEVDE
-2890 TIVADTTSDNTV
+2890 TLVADTTSDNTV

>member
-1 MKNKNTFTNWKQL
+1 MKNKNTFTNWRQL
-14 FRRILAVSL
+14 FRRTLAVSL
-23 SVAMLGNMVDLSTL
+23 SIAMFGNMVDLSTL

-54 SLSKDIREQKLEI
+54 PLSKDIREQKLEI

-131 ETDESSSTE
+131 ETDEGSSTE

-147 SEEASSE
+147 SEETSSE
-154 TSTPESSSEET
+154 EATPESGSEET
-165 STQIDSEEV
+165 STQTDS
-174 QKADEDVD
+174 
-182 QQSQKEEK
+182 
-190 AEETPEV
+190 
-197 QQLEDNAGEN
+197 
-207 EEARNSGSLLGI
+207 EEARNSGSLLGM

-308 LPMIYVLVGEYG
+308 LPMIYVLVGEYE
-320 VATLDNELVE
+320 VVTLEDDLVE
-330 VSINDKTTRYAAL
+330 VTINGTATHYSSWDSAMEALQNASKDSNLDKAKV
-343 EDACDAISEA
+343 D
-353 VNAATDGNLA
+353 
-363 ITLKILQTIKL
+363 ILLI
-374 NSGYNWTLNGENKN
+374 
-388 ITMTVDLNGQE
+388 
-399 IGCYYGSVWGGSG
+399 
-412 ANALNMHFQNIKVI
+412 
-426 LKDTDKSSSNGKLHG
+426 KDTTTS
-441 TFYVENYSNFTLDN
+441 
-455 TYCQV
+455 
-460 LQIGGGTAVL
+460 
-470 EGGEC
+470 
-475 PYLYVG
+475 
-481 SSKTASNENAQ
+481 ASASIDF
-492 CQVKGGT
+492 K
-499 YENIVVYGGAE
+499 GAE
-510 LSIEG
+510 
-515 DATSV
+515 
-520 QSIKAVHYIQ
+520 
-530 SDDSTDKDVKAT
+530 
-542 VNLRGGTYKTVTTKP
+542 VTLHS
-557 RNAEDVKDESKGY
+557 AG
-570 ALSNML
+570 
-576 APGYG
+576 
-581 FLSQDNEESVDLTD
+581 EEP
-595 KTEITNV
+595 K
-602 KVVPVAITITKQPS
+602 TITG
-616 IASNKNTVLE
+616 
-626 HYTAEEAPKL
+626 
-636 TIEAKSTDKLTY
+636 
-648 QWYQIAS
+648 
-655 AESEDSDSA
+655 DS
-664 TSTETAIDKATESTY
+664 
-679 QIPTGLKAGPYN
+679 
-691 YFCRVSCG
+691 
-699 NDSVKSNT
+699 
-707 VTFTVTQAVAKII
+707 
-720 ETKADGTT
+720 
-728 KETYYADWADAME
+728 
-741 YLSDSYNGKFEG
+741 
-753 VEKAEV
+753 
-759 ILLQDTK
+759 
-766 CSGISSVQ
+766 
-774 SIGDFDGQFPKEVII
+774 
-789 RSEGECHELSGDKV
+789 
-803 TVLKA
+803 
-808 VYETTHVYMKNIKV
+808 
-822 EGSIDLSVGATL
+822 
-834 TLDEGTEVVAE
+834 
-845 DKRIDTI
+845 
-852 SVNESKLIIGDAKVS
+852 
-867 AGIELI
+867 
-873 NGSTLEVKSGA
+873 SGA
-884 LDEQIKVTNTGN
+884 LLDISNAENLTIQDIKVTNNTGSVIKVSNAKLSMNANIDIAARN
-896 TAVMEAGAAT
+896 TEDGAVSLQNNT
-906 PVFSGN
+906 TLYLNGN
-912 GELSIYCKNG
+912 GSINGKSGKDIAVNESDNKIVIGAEIGKNYCVTITEKGEVDVFHKGNRSVSLYGKRNYKLWLKPDLPEGVSFEEAIPMDKN
-922 TSDWSESLKTTGDK
+922 TDSATEFEGDK
-936 KIWYPITLPQGV
+936 YILRDAKITVNNVICAYQ
-948 TLPADGENAS
+948 DSNNS
-958 VVSAYKG
+958 V
-965 DTYGLYPNGDTTD
+965 
-978 HSINVPGEIC
+978 
-988 SYYLTKYG
+988 
-996 KGTNNANLQKI
+996 QKI
-1007 PDGKITMPAAAVT
+1007 ENNEFTYTGYKLLTHNPDA
-1020 LLAHNTDKYGLCA
+1020 YGLCA
-1033 NCGKTDLAKAYEN
+1033 NCGKTDLAKAYAN

-1055 GRTYDSYPQILSNIT
+1055 GRTYDSYPQILSYIT
-1070 LDTADGSKTLTAP
+1070 LDTADGSAVLTSP
-1083 IYYSGNGN
+1083 SYYSETGKPF
-1091 QNLNSPIGVGGDSP
+1091 LNSPIGVGGDNP
-1105 LNSDAAEYAV
+1105 LNSDEADFVE

-1121 EIYTLTQGEAGFDEA
+1121 EIYTLIQGEAGFDEA

-1144 GRGNYTGEVT
+1144 GRGNYTGEFTV
-1154 IYFTIGKGK
+1154 YFTIGKGT
-1163 ASLGDIDVYT
+1163 ARLGDINVHT
-1173 GTYNGKEQSAW
+1173 GSYNGLVQSAW
-1184 TLLPLQFDADPY
+1184 EVIPLQFEADPY
-1196 DQYQFTEGLI
+1196 DRYQFTGLN
-1206 DNNYISAC
+1206 DGKYIPVCLVTGSYK
-1214 DWSVADRWYE
+1214 WYGD
-1224 SGTYKSNYKVE
+1224 GTYKSNYKVE
-1235 YSTDDQKTWITEKEF
+1235 YSTDDKKTWITEKEF
-1250 GSSTE
+1250 GSTYE
-1255 NIYKIT
+1255 EGYKIT
-1261 DAGKY
+1261 DAGEY
-1266 PFYLRITGGDGL
+1266 PFYLRITGENGL
-1278 FDTLTSEKCIA
+1278 FGTLTSEKYIA
-1289 EIKPR
+1289 KITPI
-1294 DLEELSKYYYINVD
+1294 DLSMLSLYGITVNVS
-1308 IPEGLAAYYTGKP
+1308 EGLVAYYTGKP
-1321 VFPASG
+1321 VLPASG
-1327 YQITDKS
+1327 YQITDSYTK
-1334 IGNGYT
+1334 NGYT
-1340 LVKDTDYTVSGR
+1340 LVKDTDFTVSGL
-1352 NNTNITDA
+1352 NNTDITDDA
-1360 AALIFTGKGNYSGEI
+1360 TLIFTGKGNYTGEI
-1375 QADNKFA
+1375 QAEKKFA
-1382 VKYAF
+1382 IKYAF
-1387 SPAQTTASKDYWYQG
+1387 SPAQTTASKDYWYNG
-1402 DVSVNLSDSDNNSDT
+1402 DVSVNFSDSDNNSDT
-1417 DKIVYTGSIE
+1417 GRIVYAGSTE
-1427 SGISLGSNLTVY
+1427 SGVSLSSNRAVY

-1460 NTQTLYIKDEANG
+1460 NTQTFYIKDEDNG

-1493 DASGNAD
+1493 DANGNAD
-1500 KYGIQLKENWW
+1500 KYGIQIKENWW
-1511 KKLLHTISFKH
+1511 KKLLHTISFRH
-1522 FYNDE
+1522 FYNDA
-1527 TLDIKIRAND
+1527 TLEIKIRAND
-1537 AKAGIDTS
+1537 AKYGIDTS

-1564 NYKVKTAEELDKL
+1564 NYKVKTAEELDQL
-1577 SANESD
+1577 AAGGTD
-1583 ATIGFVEVQA
+1583 ATVGFVEVQA
-1593 NGNSAVT
+1593 NGTSAVM

-1627 CTEGIVRDTTILSY
+1627 CTEGIVRDTTIPSY
-1641 VINVPEREYV
+1641 AINVPDEEYV

-1762 PTEACTVWMV
+1762 PSEACTVWMV

-1792 ALPWVAKVPVL
+1792 ALPWVAKVSVL
-1803 TGFYGDKPQDLTIT
+1803 TGFYGDKPQDLTI

-1861 YPNQFE
+1861 YPNQFK

-1873 RPVIRKRPIT
+1873 RPVIQKRPIT

-1889 TVGYGEDIPQITDAS
+1889 TMGYGEDIPQITDAS

-1962 KLSDLS
+1962 NLSDLANS
-1968 NPRTEGTLTI
+1968 KAEGTLTI

-1991 TASKTVVYKDPAFSL
+1991 TASKTVTFKDSAFSL

-2011 SREGKLTYEVKNSK
+2011 NREGKLIYKVSDSK
-2025 DTEGRTVDD
+2025 DINGVSVDD
-2034 ERILSVSDDGK
+2034 DRILSVSDDGK
-2045 VTVKSPGS
+2045 VTVKSAGS
-2053 AKITIYLPATKN
+2053 AKITISLPESTN
-2065 YTAAKPLTV
+2065 YTAATSLTV
-2074 DVTVNKKAY
+2074 EVTVNKRAY
-2083 TVEPVNKKYLYS
+2083 TVDSINKKYLYS
-2095 KENEDAID
+2095 RENEDSID
-2103 LLALLPKDCGSTNF
+2103 LLALLPADCGTVNF
-2117 EASSTTDSS
+2117 DVISTTDSS
-2126 SFIELPQYKER
+2126 SFIEAPQYKEG
-2137 KLAYKLAM
+2137 KLAYKLAA
-2145 GDIGKK
+2145 GNIGNTA
-2151 ITITVP
+2151 TITVP
-2157 LRTDNYVIN
+2157 VTTENYTINN
-2166 GNNTLTINLELVEQK
+2166 GNSLIFNLELVEQK

-2267 PHIVFTPDPSEQT
+2267 PHIVFTPDPPEQI
-2280 YRTSAYSRE
+2280 YRISAYSVE
-2289 ILNGLSKNPGF
+2289 ILNGLSKNPGM
-2300 VIGVDNQQIG
+2300 VIGVDDQQLG

-2348 VILIVKKA
+2348 VTLTVKKA

-2434 DTASYETVSGTF
+2434 DAASYETVSGTF

-2461 SKMQVDFSCEQ
+2461 SKIKVDFSCEQ

-2535 RGEVKATC
+2535 RGEIKATC
-2543 IAAGS
+2543 IAVGS

-2562 ESTETAKDSTNHTA
+2562 ESTETAKDSMNHAA

-2591 VMTYECSACGYTTTK
+2591 VMTYECSACGYTATK

-2628 GSDSESSGFMNNVHK
+2628 GNDSESSGFMNNVHK

-2649 KTTPDPSLTSILTPA
+2649 KTTPDPSLTPILTPA

-2751 ITIEF
+2751 ITMQF

-2878 TVSMEAVEEADE
+2878 TVSMEPVEEADE

>member
-1 MKNKNTFTNWKQL
+1 MKNKNTFTNWRQL
-14 FRRILAVSL
+14 FRRTLAVSL
-23 SVAMLGNMVDLSTL
+23 SIAMFGNMVDLSTL

-54 SLSKDIREQKLEI
+54 PLSKDIREQKLEI

-131 ETDESSSTE
+131 ETDEGSSTE

-147 SEEASSE
+147 SEETSSE
-154 TSTPESSSEET
+154 EATPESSSEET
-165 STQIDSEEV
+165 FTQTDSEEV
-174 QKADEDVD
+174 QKADEDAD
-182 QQSQKEEK
+182 QQSQQEEK

-308 LPMIYVLVGEYG
+308 LPMIYVLVGEYE
-320 VATLDNELVE
+320 VVTLEDDLVE
-330 VSINDKTTRYAAL
+330 VTINGTATHYSSWDSAMEALQNASKDSNLDKAKV
-343 EDACDAISEA
+343 D
-353 VNAATDGNLA
+353 
-363 ITLKILQTIKL
+363 ILLI
-374 NSGYNWTLNGENKN
+374 
-388 ITMTVDLNGQE
+388 
-399 IGCYYGSVWGGSG
+399 
-412 ANALNMHFQNIKVI
+412 
-426 LKDTDKSSSNGKLHG
+426 KDTTTS
-441 TFYVENYSNFTLDN
+441 
-455 TYCQV
+455 
-460 LQIGGGTAVL
+460 
-470 EGGEC
+470 
-475 PYLYVG
+475 
-481 SSKTASNENAQ
+481 ASASIDF
-492 CQVKGGT
+492 K
-499 YENIVVYGGAE
+499 GAE
-510 LSIEG
+510 
-515 DATSV
+515 
-520 QSIKAVHYIQ
+520 
-530 SDDSTDKDVKAT
+530 
-542 VNLRGGTYKTVTTKP
+542 VTLHS
-557 RNAEDVKDESKGY
+557 AG
-570 ALSNML
+570 
-576 APGYG
+576 
-581 FLSQDNEESVDLTD
+581 EEP
-595 KTEITNV
+595 K
-602 KVVPVAITITKQPS
+602 TITG
-616 IASNKNTVLE
+616 
-626 HYTAEEAPKL
+626 
-636 TIEAKSTDKLTY
+636 
-648 QWYQIAS
+648 
-655 AESEDSDSA
+655 DS
-664 TSTETAIDKATESTY
+664 
-679 QIPTGLKAGPYN
+679 
-691 YFCRVSCG
+691 
-699 NDSVKSNT
+699 
-707 VTFTVTQAVAKII
+707 
-720 ETKADGTT
+720 
-728 KETYYADWADAME
+728 
-741 YLSDSYNGKFEG
+741 
-753 VEKAEV
+753 
-759 ILLQDTK
+759 
-766 CSGISSVQ
+766 
-774 SIGDFDGQFPKEVII
+774 
-789 RSEGECHELSGDKV
+789 
-803 TVLKA
+803 
-808 VYETTHVYMKNIKV
+808 
-822 EGSIDLSVGATL
+822 
-834 TLDEGTEVVAE
+834 
-845 DKRIDTI
+845 
-852 SVNESKLIIGDAKVS
+852 
-867 AGIELI
+867 
-873 NGSTLEVKSGA
+873 SGA
-884 LDEQIKVTNTGN
+884 LLDISNAENLTIQDIKVTNNTGSVIKVSNAKLSMNANIDIAARN
-896 TAVMEAGAAT
+896 TEDGAVSLQNNT
-906 PVFSGN
+906 TLYLNGN
-912 GELSIYCKNG
+912 GSINGKSGKDIAVNESDNKIVIGAEIGKNYCVTITEQGKVDVFHKGNRSVSLYGKRNYKLWLKPDLPEGVSFEEAIPMDKN
-922 TSDWSESLKTTGDK
+922 TDSATEFEGDK
-936 KIWYPITLPQGV
+936 YILRD
-948 TLPADGENAS
+948 A
-958 VVSAYKG
+958 
-965 DTYGLYPNGDTTD
+965 
-978 HSINVPGEIC
+978 
-988 SYYLTKYG
+988 
-996 KGTNNANLQKI
+996 
-1007 PDGKITMPAAAVT
+1007 KITVNNVICAYQDSNNSVRKIENNEFT
-1020 LLAHNTDKYGLCA
+1020 YTGYKLLTHNPDAYGLCA
-1033 NCGKTDLAKAYEN
+1033 NCGKTDLAKAYAN
-1046 GHLHVEGLT
+1046 GHLYVEGLT
-1055 GRTYDSYPQILSNIT
+1055 GRTYDSYPQILSYIT
-1070 LDTADGSKTLTAP
+1070 LDTADGSAVLTSP
-1083 IYYSGNGN
+1083 SYYSETGKPF
-1091 QNLNSPIGVGGDSP
+1091 LNSPIGVGGDSP
-1105 LNSDAAEYAV
+1105 LNCDEAEYIV

-1144 GRGNYTGEVT
+1144 GRGNYTGEFTV
-1154 IYFTIGKGK
+1154 YFTIGKGT
-1163 ASLGDIDVYT
+1163 ARLGDINVHT
-1173 GTYNGKEQSAW
+1173 GSYNGLEQSAW
-1184 TLLPLQFDADPY
+1184 EVIPLQFEADPY
-1196 DQYQFTEGLI
+1196 DRYQFTGLN
-1206 DNNYISAC
+1206 DGKYIPVCLVTGSYK
-1214 DWSVADRWYE
+1214 WYGD
-1224 SGTYKSNYKVE
+1224 GTYKSNYKVE
-1235 YSTDDQKTWITEKEF
+1235 YSTDDKKTWITEKEF
-1250 GSSTE
+1250 GSTYE
-1255 NIYKIT
+1255 EGYKIT
-1261 DAGKY
+1261 DAGEY
-1266 PFYLRITGGDGL
+1266 PFYLRITGENGL
-1278 FDTLTSEKCIA
+1278 FGTLTSEKYIA
-1289 EIKPR
+1289 KITPR
-1294 DLEELSKYYYINVD
+1294 VLKWMSENYYITVD
-1308 IPEGLAAYYTGKP
+1308 VSEGLVAYYTGKP
-1321 VFPASG
+1321 VLPASG

-1340 LVKDTDYTVSGR
+1340 LVKDTDYTVSGL
-1352 NNTNITDA
+1352 NNTDITDA
-1360 AALIFTGKGNYSGEI
+1360 ATLIFTGKGNYSGEI
-1375 QADNKFA
+1375 RADNKFA

-1387 SPAQTTASKDYWYQG
+1387 SPAQTTASKGYWYNG

-1417 DKIVYTGSIE
+1417 DEIVYTDSIE
-1427 SGISLGSNLTVY
+1427 SGISLGSNLAVY
-1439 ASLDDAVK
+1439 ASLEDAAR
-1447 GSASGYAFTSEGK
+1447 GSVSGYAFTSEGK
-1460 NTQTLYIKDEANG
+1460 NTQTLYIKDEDNG

-1493 DASGNAD
+1493 DANGNAD
-1500 KYGIQLKENWW
+1500 KYGIQIKENWW
-1511 KKLLHTISFKH
+1511 KKLLHTISFRH
-1522 FYNDE
+1522 FYNDA
-1527 TLDIKIRAND
+1527 TLEIKIRAND
-1537 AKAGIDTS
+1537 AKYGIDTS

-1564 NYKVKTAEELDKL
+1564 NYKVKTAEELDQL
-1577 SANESD
+1577 AAGGTD
-1583 ATIGFVEVQA
+1583 ATVGFVEVQA
-1593 NGNSAVT
+1593 NGTSAVM

-1627 CTEGIVRDTTILSY
+1627 CTEGIVRDTTIPSY
-1641 VINVPEREYV
+1641 AINVPDEEYV

-1762 PTEACTVWMV
+1762 PSEACTVWMV

-1792 ALPWVAKVPVL
+1792 ALPWVAKVSVL
-1803 TGFYGDKPQDLTIT
+1803 TGFYGDKPQDLTI

-1889 TVGYGEDIPQITDAS
+1889 TMGYGEDIPQITDAS

-1944 FTVSS
+1944 FTISS
-1949 NSSNYEVTAKYYE
+1949 NSSNYEVMAKYYE
-1962 KLSDLS
+1962 NLSNLS
-1968 NPRTEGTLTI
+1968 NPNEEGAITI

-1986 QNEGF
+1986 KDEGF
-1991 TASKTVVYKDPAFSL
+1991 TASKTVTFKDSAFSL

-2034 ERILSVSDDGK
+2034 EWILSVSDDGK

-2196 TYGEPLSVLQFN
+2196 TYGESWSVLQFN
-2208 EAKFVDADTGEGI
+2208 EAKFVDEDTGEEI

-2226 WNAPDYKLEVGER
+2226 WNASDYKPEVGER

-2267 PHIVFTPDPSEQT
+2267 PQIVLTPDPSEQT

-2289 ILNGLSKNPGF
+2289 ILNGLSKNPGM

-2336 DTQHYENSAMET
+2336 DTQHYENSVMET
-2348 VILIVKKA
+2348 VTLTVKKA
-2356 RPYIQ
+2356 KPYIQ
-2361 IEPQISDYTHGDTL
+2361 MKPQVSSYTHGDTL
-2375 YSQKLTGSAIYGD
+2375 YSQKLTGTVIYGD

-2461 SKMQVDFSCEQ
+2461 SKIKVDFSCEQ

-2562 ESTETAKDSTNHTA
+2562 ESTETAKDSTNHTV

-2591 VMTYECSACGYTTTK
+2591 VMTYECSDCGYITTK
-2606 PIAKIAAKNDSD
+2606 PIAKIAAKNDAD

-2628 GSDSESSGFMNNVHK
+2628 ENDSESSGSMNNVHK

-2649 KTTPDPSLTSILTPA
+2649 KTTPAPDPSLTPILTPA

-2680 KPQRKVPTA
+2680 KPQRKA
-2689 QNDTVE
+2689 QAAQSDTVE

-2751 ITIEF
+2751 ITMQF

-2781 HVALGEEASDTIPVD
+2781 HVALGEEASDTIPID

-2878 TVSMEAVEEADE
+2878 TVSMEPVEEADE

>member
-1 MKNKNTFTNWKQL
+1 MKNKNTFTNWRQL
-14 FRRILAVSL
+14 FRRTLAVSL
-23 SVAMLGNMVDLSTL
+23 SIAMFGNMVDLSTL

-54 SLSKDIREQKLEI
+54 PLSKDIREQKLEI

-131 ETDESSSTE
+131 ETDEGSSTE

-147 SEEASSE
+147 SEETSSE
-154 TSTPESSSEET
+154 EATPESSSEET
-165 STQIDSEEV
+165 FTQTDSEEV
-174 QKADEDVD
+174 QKADEDAD
-182 QQSQKEEK
+182 QQSQQEEK

-308 LPMIYVLVGEYG
+308 LPMIYVLVGEYE
-320 VATLDNELVE
+320 VVTLEDDLVE
-330 VSINDKTTRYAAL
+330 VTINGTATHYSSWDSAMEALQNASKDSNLDKAKV
-343 EDACDAISEA
+343 D
-353 VNAATDGNLA
+353 
-363 ITLKILQTIKL
+363 ILLI
-374 NSGYNWTLNGENKN
+374 
-388 ITMTVDLNGQE
+388 
-399 IGCYYGSVWGGSG
+399 
-412 ANALNMHFQNIKVI
+412 
-426 LKDTDKSSSNGKLHG
+426 KDTTTS
-441 TFYVENYSNFTLDN
+441 
-455 TYCQV
+455 
-460 LQIGGGTAVL
+460 
-470 EGGEC
+470 
-475 PYLYVG
+475 
-481 SSKTASNENAQ
+481 ASASIDF
-492 CQVKGGT
+492 K
-499 YENIVVYGGAE
+499 GAE
-510 LSIEG
+510 
-515 DATSV
+515 
-520 QSIKAVHYIQ
+520 
-530 SDDSTDKDVKAT
+530 
-542 VNLRGGTYKTVTTKP
+542 VTLHS
-557 RNAEDVKDESKGY
+557 AG
-570 ALSNML
+570 
-576 APGYG
+576 
-581 FLSQDNEESVDLTD
+581 EEP
-595 KTEITNV
+595 K
-602 KVVPVAITITKQPS
+602 TITG
-616 IASNKNTVLE
+616 
-626 HYTAEEAPKL
+626 
-636 TIEAKSTDKLTY
+636 
-648 QWYQIAS
+648 
-655 AESEDSDSA
+655 DS
-664 TSTETAIDKATESTY
+664 
-679 QIPTGLKAGPYN
+679 
-691 YFCRVSCG
+691 
-699 NDSVKSNT
+699 
-707 VTFTVTQAVAKII
+707 
-720 ETKADGTT
+720 
-728 KETYYADWADAME
+728 
-741 YLSDSYNGKFEG
+741 
-753 VEKAEV
+753 
-759 ILLQDTK
+759 
-766 CSGISSVQ
+766 
-774 SIGDFDGQFPKEVII
+774 
-789 RSEGECHELSGDKV
+789 
-803 TVLKA
+803 
-808 VYETTHVYMKNIKV
+808 
-822 EGSIDLSVGATL
+822 
-834 TLDEGTEVVAE
+834 
-845 DKRIDTI
+845 
-852 SVNESKLIIGDAKVS
+852 
-867 AGIELI
+867 
-873 NGSTLEVKSGA
+873 SGA
-884 LDEQIKVTNTGN
+884 LLDISNAENLTIQDIKVTNNTGSVIKVSNAKLSMNANIDIAARN
-896 TAVMEAGAAT
+896 TEDGAVSLQNNT
-906 PVFSGN
+906 TLYLNGN
-912 GELSIYCKNG
+912 GSINGKSGKDIAVNESDNKIVIGAEIGKNYCVTITEKGEVDVFHKGNRSVSLYGKRNYKLWLKPDLPEGVSFEEAIPMDKN
-922 TSDWSESLKTTGDK
+922 TDSATEFEGDK
-936 KIWYPITLPQGV
+936 YILRDAKITVNNVICAYQ
-948 TLPADGENAS
+948 DSNNS
-958 VVSAYKG
+958 V
-965 DTYGLYPNGDTTD
+965 
-978 HSINVPGEIC
+978 
-988 SYYLTKYG
+988 
-996 KGTNNANLQKI
+996 QKI
-1007 PDGKITMPAAAVT
+1007 ENNEFTYTGYKLLTHNPDA
-1020 LLAHNTDKYGLCA
+1020 YGLCA
-1033 NCGKTDLAKAYEN
+1033 NCGKTDLAKAYAN

-1055 GRTYDSYPQILSNIT
+1055 GRTYDSYPQILSYIT
-1070 LDTADGSKTLTAP
+1070 LDTADGSAVLTSP
-1083 IYYSGNGN
+1083 SYYSETGKPF
-1091 QNLNSPIGVGGDSP
+1091 LNSPIGVGGDNP
-1105 LNSDAAEYAV
+1105 LNSDEADFVE

-1121 EIYTLTQGEAGFDEA
+1121 EIYTLIQGEAGFDEA

-1144 GRGNYTGEVT
+1144 GRGNYTGEFTV
-1154 IYFTIGKGK
+1154 YFTIGKGT
-1163 ASLGDIDVYT
+1163 ARLGDINVHT
-1173 GTYNGKEQSAW
+1173 GSYNGLEQSAW
-1184 TLLPLQFDADPY
+1184 EVIPLQFEADPY
-1196 DQYQFTEGLI
+1196 DRYQFTGLN
-1206 DNNYISAC
+1206 DGKYIPVCLVTGSYK
-1214 DWSVADRWYE
+1214 WYGD
-1224 SGTYKSNYKVE
+1224 GTYKSNYKVE
-1235 YSTDDQKTWITEKEF
+1235 YSTDDKKTWITEKEF
-1250 GSSTE
+1250 GSTYE
-1255 NIYKIT
+1255 EGYKIT
-1261 DAGKY
+1261 DAGEY
-1266 PFYLRITGGDGL
+1266 PFYLRITGENGL
-1278 FDTLTSEKCIA
+1278 FGTLTSEKYIA
-1289 EIKPR
+1289 KITSI
-1294 DLEELSKYYYINVD
+1294 DLSMLSLYGITVNVS
-1308 IPEGLAAYYTGKP
+1308 EGLVAYYTGKP
-1321 VFPASG
+1321 VLPASG
-1327 YQITDKS
+1327 YQITDSYTK
-1334 IGNGYT
+1334 NGYT
-1340 LVKDTDYTVSGR
+1340 LVKDTDFTVSGL
-1352 NNTNITDA
+1352 NNTDITDDA
-1360 AALIFTGKGNYSGEI
+1360 TLVFTGKGNYSGEI

-1387 SPAQTTASKDYWYQG
+1387 SPAQTTASKDYWYNG

-1417 DKIVYTGSIE
+1417 DKIVYTDSIE
-1427 SGISLGSNLTVY
+1427 SGISLGNNLAVY

-1460 NTQTLYIKDEANG
+1460 NTQTFYIKDEDNG

-1527 TLDIKIRAND
+1527 TLEIKIRAND

-1564 NYKVKTAEELDKL
+1564 NYKVKTAEELDQL
-1577 SANESD
+1577 AAGGTD
-1583 ATIGFVEVQA
+1583 ATVGFVEVQA
-1593 NGNSAVT
+1593 NGTSAVM

-1627 CTEGIVRDTTILSY
+1627 CTEGIVRDTTIPSY
-1641 VINVPEREYV
+1641 AINVPDEEYV
-1651 NDTEGTFSFEA
+1651 NDTGGTFSFEA

-1762 PTEACTVWMV
+1762 PSEACTVWMV

-1792 ALPWVAKVPVL
+1792 ALPWVAKVSVL
-1803 TGFYGDKPQDLTIT
+1803 TGFYGDKPQDLTI

-1851 QVTFIPDADL
+1851 QVTFIPDANL

-1873 RPVIRKRPIT
+1873 RPVIQKRPIT

-1889 TVGYGEDIPQITDAS
+1889 TMGYGEDIPQITDAS

-1962 KLSDLS
+1962 NLSDLANS
-1968 NPRTEGTLTI
+1968 KAEGTLTI

-1991 TASKTVVYKDPAFSL
+1991 TASKTVTFKDSAFSL

-2011 SREGKLTYEVKNSK
+2011 NREGKLIYKVSDSK
-2025 DTEGRTVDD
+2025 DINGVSVDD
-2034 ERILSVSDDGK
+2034 DRILSVSDDGK
-2045 VTVKSPGS
+2045 VTVKSAGS
-2053 AKITIYLPATKN
+2053 AKITISLPESTN
-2065 YTAAKPLTV
+2065 YTAATSLTV
-2074 DVTVNKKAY
+2074 EVTVNKRAY
-2083 TVEPVNKKYLYS
+2083 TVDSINKKYLYS
-2095 KENEDAID
+2095 RENEDSID
-2103 LLALLPKDCGSTNF
+2103 LLALLPADCGTVNF
-2117 EASSTTDSS
+2117 DVISTTDSS
-2126 SFIELPQYKER
+2126 SFIEAPQYKEG
-2137 KLAYKLAM
+2137 KLAYKLAA
-2145 GDIGKK
+2145 GNIGNTA
-2151 ITITVP
+2151 TITVP
-2157 LRTDNYVIN
+2157 VTTENYTINN
-2166 GNNTLTINLELVEQK
+2166 GNSLIFNLELVEQK

-2267 PHIVFTPDPSEQT
+2267 PHIVFTPDPPEQI

-2289 ILNGLSKNPGF
+2289 ILNGLSKNPGI
-2300 VIGVDNQQIG
+2300 VIGVDDQQLG

-2330 VYFEPL
+2330 IYFEPL
-2336 DTQHYENSAMET
+2336 DMQHYENSAMET

-2461 SKMQVDFSCEQ
+2461 SKIKVDFSCEQ

-2535 RGEVKATC
+2535 RGEIKATC
-2543 IAAGS
+2543 IAVGS

-2562 ESTETAKDSTNHTA
+2562 ESTETAKDSMNHAA

-2591 VMTYECSACGYTTTK
+2591 VMTYECSACGYTATK

-2628 GSDSESSGFMNNVHK
+2628 GNGSESSGFMNNVHK

-2649 KTTPDPSLTSILTPA
+2649 KTTPDPSLTPILTPA

-2751 ITIEF
+2751 ITMQF

-2878 TVSMEAVEEADE
+2878 TVSMEAVEEVDE
-2890 TIVADTTSDNTV
+2890 TLVADTTSDNTV

>member
-1 MKNKNTFTNWKQL
+1 MKNKNTFINWKQL
-14 FRRILAVSL
+14 FRRTLAVSL
-23 SVAMLGNMVDLSTL
+23 SVAMLGSLVDLSTL
-37 SVDAQTTEE
+37 SADAQTTEE

-54 SLSKDIREQKLEI
+54 SLSKDIREQKLET

-131 ETDESSSTE
+131 ETDEGSSTE

-154 TSTPESSSEET
+154 EATPESSSEET
-165 STQIDSEEV
+165 FTQTDSEEV
-174 QKADEDVD
+174 QKADEDAD
-182 QQSQKEEK
+182 QQSQQEEK

-243 TEDETAAKTEK
+243 TEDETTAKTEK

-308 LPMIYVLVGEYG
+308 LPMIYVLVGEYE
-320 VATLDNELVE
+320 VVTLEDDLVE
-330 VSINDKTTRYAAL
+330 VTINGTATHYSSWDSAMEALQNASKDSNLDKAKV
-343 EDACDAISEA
+343 D
-353 VNAATDGNLA
+353 
-363 ITLKILQTIKL
+363 ILLI
-374 NSGYNWTLNGENKN
+374 
-388 ITMTVDLNGQE
+388 
-399 IGCYYGSVWGGSG
+399 
-412 ANALNMHFQNIKVI
+412 
-426 LKDTDKSSSNGKLHG
+426 KDTTTS
-441 TFYVENYSNFTLDN
+441 
-455 TYCQV
+455 
-460 LQIGGGTAVL
+460 
-470 EGGEC
+470 
-475 PYLYVG
+475 
-481 SSKTASNENAQ
+481 ASASIDF
-492 CQVKGGT
+492 K
-499 YENIVVYGGAE
+499 GAE
-510 LSIEG
+510 
-515 DATSV
+515 
-520 QSIKAVHYIQ
+520 
-530 SDDSTDKDVKAT
+530 
-542 VNLRGGTYKTVTTKP
+542 VTLHS
-557 RNAEDVKDESKGY
+557 AG
-570 ALSNML
+570 
-576 APGYG
+576 
-581 FLSQDNEESVDLTD
+581 EEP
-595 KTEITNV
+595 K
-602 KVVPVAITITKQPS
+602 TITG
-616 IASNKNTVLE
+616 
-626 HYTAEEAPKL
+626 
-636 TIEAKSTDKLTY
+636 
-648 QWYQIAS
+648 
-655 AESEDSDSA
+655 DS
-664 TSTETAIDKATESTY
+664 
-679 QIPTGLKAGPYN
+679 
-691 YFCRVSCG
+691 
-699 NDSVKSNT
+699 
-707 VTFTVTQAVAKII
+707 
-720 ETKADGTT
+720 
-728 KETYYADWADAME
+728 
-741 YLSDSYNGKFEG
+741 
-753 VEKAEV
+753 
-759 ILLQDTK
+759 
-766 CSGISSVQ
+766 
-774 SIGDFDGQFPKEVII
+774 
-789 RSEGECHELSGDKV
+789 
-803 TVLKA
+803 
-808 VYETTHVYMKNIKV
+808 
-822 EGSIDLSVGATL
+822 
-834 TLDEGTEVVAE
+834 
-845 DKRIDTI
+845 
-852 SVNESKLIIGDAKVS
+852 
-867 AGIELI
+867 
-873 NGSTLEVKSGA
+873 SGA
-884 LDEQIKVTNTGN
+884 LLDISNAENLTIQDIKVTNNTGSVIKVSNAKLSMNANIDIAARN
-896 TAVMEAGAAT
+896 TEDGAVSLQNNT
-906 PVFSGN
+906 TLYLNGN
-912 GELSIYCKNG
+912 GSINGKSGKDIAVNESDNKIVIGAEIGKNYCVTITEKGEVDVFHKGNRSVSLYGKRNYKLWLKPDLPEGVSFEEAIPMDKN
-922 TSDWSESLKTTGDK
+922 TDSATEFEGDK
-936 KIWYPITLPQGV
+936 YILRDAKITVNNVICAYQ
-948 TLPADGENAS
+948 DSNNS
-958 VVSAYKG
+958 V
-965 DTYGLYPNGDTTD
+965 
-978 HSINVPGEIC
+978 
-988 SYYLTKYG
+988 
-996 KGTNNANLQKI
+996 QKI
-1007 PDGKITMPAAAVT
+1007 ENNEFTYTGYKLLTHNPDA
-1020 LLAHNTDKYGLCA
+1020 YGLCA
-1033 NCGKTDLAKAYEN
+1033 NCGKTDLAKAYAN

-1055 GRTYDSYPQILSNIT
+1055 GRTYDSYPQILSYIT
-1070 LDTADGSKTLTAP
+1070 LDTADGSAVLTSP
-1083 IYYSGNGN
+1083 SYYSETGKPF
-1091 QNLNSPIGVGGDSP
+1091 LNSPIGVGGDNP
-1105 LNSDAAEYAV
+1105 LNSDEADFVE

-1121 EIYTLTQGEAGFDEA
+1121 EIYTLIQGEAGFDEA

-1144 GRGNYTGEVT
+1144 GRGNYTGEFTV
-1154 IYFTIGKGK
+1154 YFTIGKGT
-1163 ASLGDIDVYT
+1163 ARLGDINVHT
-1173 GTYNGKEQSAW
+1173 GSYNGLEQSAW
-1184 TLLPLQFDADPY
+1184 EVIPLQFEADPY
-1196 DQYQFTEGLI
+1196 DRYQFTGLN
-1206 DNNYISAC
+1206 DGKYIPVCLVTGSYK
-1214 DWSVADRWYE
+1214 WYGD
-1224 SGTYKSNYKVE
+1224 GTYKSNYKVE
-1235 YSTDDQKTWITEKEF
+1235 YSTDDKKTWITEKEF
-1250 GSSTE
+1250 GSTYE
-1255 NIYKIT
+1255 EGYKIT
-1261 DAGKY
+1261 DAGEY
-1266 PFYLRITGGDGL
+1266 PFYLRITGENGL
-1278 FDTLTSEKCIA
+1278 FGTLTSEKYIA
-1289 EIKPR
+1289 KITPI
-1294 DLEELSKYYYINVD
+1294 DLSMLSLYGITVNVS
-1308 IPEGLAAYYTGKP
+1308 EGLVAYYTGKP
-1321 VFPASG
+1321 VLPASG
-1327 YQITDKS
+1327 YQITDSYTK
-1334 IGNGYT
+1334 NGYT
-1340 LVKDTDYTVSGR
+1340 LVKDTDFTVSGL
-1352 NNTNITDA
+1352 NNTDITDDA
-1360 AALIFTGKGNYSGEI
+1360 TLIFTGKGNYTGEI
-1375 QADNKFA
+1375 QAEKKFA
-1382 VKYAF
+1382 IKYAF
-1387 SPAQTTASKDYWYQG
+1387 SPAQTTASKDYWYNG
-1402 DVSVNLSDSDNNSDT
+1402 DVSVNFSDSDNNSDT
-1417 DKIVYTGSIE
+1417 GRIVYAGSTE
-1427 SGISLGSNLTVY
+1427 SGVSLSSNRAVY

-1493 DASGNAD
+1493 DANGNAD
-1500 KYGIQLKENWW
+1500 KYGIQIKENWW
-1511 KKLLHTISFKH
+1511 KKLLHTISFRH
-1522 FYNDE
+1522 FYNDA
-1527 TLDIKIRAND
+1527 TLEIKIRAND
-1537 AKAGIDTS
+1537 AKYGIDTS

-1564 NYKVKTAEELDKL
+1564 NYKVKTAEELDRL
-1577 SANESD
+1577 AAGGTD
-1583 ATIGFVEVQA
+1583 ATVGFVEVQA
-1593 NGNSAVT
+1593 NGTSAVM

-1627 CTEGIVRDTTILSY
+1627 CTEGIVRDTTIPSY
-1641 VINVPEREYV
+1641 AINVPDEEYV

-1716 DDGKWAPNFT
+1716 NDGKWAPNFT

-1762 PTEACTVWMV
+1762 PSEACTVWMV

-1792 ALPWVAKVPVL
+1792 ALPWVAKVSVL
-1803 TGFYGDKPQDLTIT
+1803 TGFYGDKPQDLTI

-1851 QVTFIPDADL
+1851 QVTFIPDANL

-1873 RPVIRKRPIT
+1873 RPVIQKRPIT

-1889 TVGYGEDIPQITDAS
+1889 TMGYGEDIPQITDAS

-1935 KESDCGKYS
+1935 RESDCGKYS
-1944 FTVSS
+1944 FTISS
-1949 NSSNYEVTAKYYE
+1949 NSSNYEVMAKYYE
-1962 KLSDLS
+1962 NLSNLS
-1968 NPRTEGTLTI
+1968 NPKEEGAITI

-1986 QNEGF
+1986 KDEGF
-1991 TASKTVVYKDPAFSL
+1991 TASKTVVFKDSAFSL

-2011 SREGKLTYEVKNSK
+2011 NREGKLIYKVSDSK
-2025 DTEGRTVDD
+2025 DIYGVRVDD
-2034 ERILSVSDDGK
+2034 DWILSVSDDGK
-2045 VTVKSPGS
+2045 VIVKSAGS
-2053 AKITIYLPATKN
+2053 AKITISLPESTN
-2065 YTAAKPLTV
+2065 YTAATSLTV
-2074 DVTVNKKAY
+2074 QVTVNKRAY
-2083 TVEPVNKKYLYS
+2083 TVDSINKKYLYS
-2095 KENEDAID
+2095 RENEDSID
-2103 LLALLPKDCGSTNF
+2103 LLALLPADCGTVNF
-2117 EASSTTDSS
+2117 DVISTTDSS
-2126 SFIELPQYKER
+2126 SFIEAPQYKEG
-2137 KLAYKLAM
+2137 KLAYKLAA
-2145 GDIGKK
+2145 GNIGN
-2151 ITITVP
+2151 TASITVP
-2157 LRTDNYVIN
+2157 VTTENYTIN
-2166 GNNTLTINLELVEQK
+2166 NSNSLVFNLELVEQK
-2181 PLKPQGEITLQKNEM
+2181 PLKPQSEITLQKNEM

-2226 WNAPDYKLEVGER
+2226 WNAPDYKLEVGQR
-2239 LAEWI
+2239 LAEWTFI
-2244 FTPDNVEYAP
+2244 PDNVEYAP

-2267 PHIVFTPDPSEQT
+2267 PHIVLPPDPPEQI
-2280 YRTSAYSRE
+2280 YRISAYSVE
-2289 ILNGLSKNPGF
+2289 ILNGLSKNPGI
-2300 VIGVDNQQIG
+2300 VIGVDDQQLG

-2336 DTQHYENSAMET
+2336 DTQHYENSALET
-2348 VILIVKKA
+2348 VTLTVKKA

-2461 SKMQVDFSCEQ
+2461 SKIKVDFSCEQ

-2535 RGEVKATC
+2535 RGEIKATC
-2543 IAAGS
+2543 IAVGS

-2562 ESTETAKDSTNHTA
+2562 ESTETAKDSMNHAA

-2591 VMTYECSACGYTTTK
+2591 VMTYECSACGYTATK

-2628 GSDSESSGFMNNVHK
+2628 GNDSESSGFMNNVHK

-2649 KTTPDPSLTSILTPA
+2649 KTTPDPSLTPILTPA

-2751 ITIEF
+2751 ITMQF

-2878 TVSMEAVEEADE
+2878 TVSMEPVEEADE